1 MHTRITVL
9 IALAI
14 LLCSSVAFA
23 VPTKL
28 SQQGRLIDG
37 DGAPLTGSHSLA
49 FTLHDAETAGNEV
62 WNEEHSVEFEEGYYS
77 IVLGTVAALEDLLF
91 AGSTVWLQLSVDG
104 VVLSPRQEVVSVPYA
119 LRAAVAEAVEGGTVD
134 ADEISIGGNVVID
147 SAGNWLGTPTDWNAL
162 TGVPADLADGDGD
175 TLQGL
180 ACIDGQVP
188 TYDSASALWVCAAPS
203 SMDTLALLSCLSGEL
218 VTWDDSN
225 SQWVCSPDLDTQLTE
240 AQVDAFV
247 ANNNYSTGAHTTD
260 TDTLLGLPCADG
272 FVPKYSTALGA
283 WDCAS
288 DEDSLAALSCQSGDI
303 PVYEALAG
311 LWVCGADLDTDT
323 QLTETQVDAFVANN
337 NYSTGSHTTDT
348 DSQLTETQVDAFVAN
363 NNYSTGSHTTNTDV
377 LGGLSCAGGDVA
389 RYNSSSSL
397 WTCAADAVLTETQV
411 EAYISNGALALSG
424 DFTVDTSTLVVDSAN
439 NRVGIGTASPN
450 AILHVQGSG
459 IAETWIENQ
468 TVGGTPPKINFYKT
482 GASGGNA
489 ATGQYAGMIT
499 FQFKNDN
506 GTDKLLADIHAYIE
520 DASDGSEDGSMNFR
534 TISGGVYDSRIYI
547 SNAGN
552 VGIGTTGP
560 SKSLHVKASAN
571 GDGIYLED
579 DGDGTLVARI
589 KADSAGGSLE
599 LFTNGSTPSQ
609 TVRLDSTSDSWLNGG
624 NVGIGTTSPGE
635 KLTVTGTVEST
646 SGGFKFPDGTTQAS
660 AASGGPGAII
670 YTRCAWSVNS
680 YSQIGTC
687 TPPACP
693 TGWAD
698 LGINGNVKTESTDY
712 GYHNSAHPES
722 AGYQERTCHSATTYL
737 VAVTRCS
744 WSTGSDSTIGSCTPP
759 SCSSGWTDLGVTGNV
774 KTAVMGYGYW
784 NSNMT
789 HSAGY
794 QERTCHL

>member
-1 MHTRITVL
+1 MLTRITVL
-9 IALAI
+9 VALAS
-14 LLCSSVAFA
+14 LLCSSLAIA
-23 VPTKL
+23 APTRL
-28 SQQGRLIDG
+28 SQQGRLLDG
-37 DGAPLTGSHSLA
+37 DGAPLTGGHGLA
-49 FTLHDAETAGNEV
+49 FTLHDAETDGNEV

-134 ADEISIGGNVVID
+134 ADEISISGNVVID

-180 ACIDGQVP
+180 ACIDGQMP

-260 TDTLLGLPCADG
+260 TDTDTQLSETQVDAFVANNNYSTGAHTTDTDTLLGLPCADG

-303 PVYEALAG
+303 SVYEALAG

-323 QLTETQVDAFVANN
+323 QLSETQVDTFVANN
-337 NYSTGSHTTDT
+337 NYSTGAHTTDT
-348 DSQLTETQVDAFVAN
+348 DTQLSETQVDTFVAN
-363 NNYSTGSHTTNTDV
+363 NNYSTGIHTINTDV
-377 LGGLSCAGGDVA
+377 LGGLSCAGGEVA
-389 RYNSSSSL
+389 RYNSNSGL
-397 WTCAADAVLTETQV
+397 WTCDVDAVLTETQV
-411 EAYISNGALALSG
+411 ENYITNGALALSG
-424 DFTVDTSTLVVDSAN
+424 DFTVDTSTLFVDSTN

-450 AILHVQGSG
+450 GSLHVQGAG

-468 TVGGTPPKINFYKT
+468 AAGGTPPKINFYKT

-520 DASDGSEDGSMNFR
+520 DAGDGSEDGSMNFR

-560 SKSLHVKASAN
+560 
-571 GDGIYLED
+571 
-579 DGDGTLVARI
+579 
-589 KADSAGGSLE
+589 
-599 LFTNGSTPSQ
+599 
-609 TVRLDSTSDSWLNGG
+609 
-624 NVGIGTTSPGE
+624 GE

-660 AASGGPGAII
+660 AASGGPGTII

-794 QERTCHL
+794 QERTCNL